1 MEIKY
6 NEHIQ
11 NGFKTYELSQ
21 VKHKSI
27 EVSIIFIE
35 PDQKE
40 IPYLI
45 LYMKIKKS
53 WHFIII
59 FSAT

>member
-11 NGFKTYELSQ
+11 NRFKTYELSQ

-27 EVSIIFIE
+27 EVPIISKIFIK

-40 IPYLI
+40 IQYLI
-45 LYMKIKKS
+45 FDMKIKKKNLG
-53 WHFIII
+53 IL
-59 FSAT
+59 